1 MNREA
6 GRCHCF
12 VCALIKYRRWE
23 LRCPLC
29 THLCTICTS
38 ALTSGQVIS
47 SDDVGVVPCLFFP
60 SSEHDG
66 RSAGV
71 SRLTGGSRLHAR
83 RRRRVKCRGSRIS
96 ATGIKAAAESR
107 ASANTRRADKQSAIL
122 CHAPTGCAL
131 SGVR

>member
-1 MNREA
+1 MP
-6 GRCHCF
+6 
-12 VCALIKYRRWE
+12 ALHLLMHDLH
-23 LRCPLC
+23 LRTDLR
-29 THLCTICTS
+29 
-38 ALTSGQVIS
+38 SGDLFL
-47 SDDVGVVPCLFFP
+47 DDVGVVPCLFFP

-83 RRRRVKCRGSRIS
+83 RRRRVKYRGSGIS
-96 ATGIKAAAESR
+96 ASGIKAAAESR